1 MIILY
6 CQLVIPFF
14 ETIKNKFYC
23 RGKKLFPTS
32 KAEIKNIDHL
42 GIIAGLIDEIG
53 IVETINSKLGID
65 PREKI
70 SAGVLVKAI
79 LINGLGFVSRPLYL
93 FSQFFDD
100 KGIKILLGE
109 DVESDYI
116 NDDKIGRVMD
126 KLYKNGL
133 NSLFIEIVL
142 SVIKKFK
149 IDIKYSHLDATSFHL
164 HGNYNN
170 EESKDKSSEVIK
182 ERPIIITKGYSR
194 DHRPD
199 LKQVVLD
206 LITSSD
212 GDIPLLM
219 RAGDGNEADK
229 AVFGKILVEFKKQ
242 IFFDSI
248 MVCDSALYSQ
258 ENIQIIQH
266 IKWISRVPMTIKKA
280 KELVQS
286 VEIEEVD
293 TEEIKKRV
301 ALSLDGYKWKEEIVY
316 YGGIKQ
322 VWLIVESEKRK
333 NSDLKKLEKKL
344 KKENEKVNK
353 LLKELKKEDFE
364 TVEQARYKLKGIN
377 KKLKLF
383 EIKEVNLIET
393 KDSSNKTIYKI
404 EGEGYEKTEEIEI
417 QKKQAGRF
425 ILATNLVDDNKLKP
439 EEIITNYKNQQS
451 CERGFRFLKDPLFF
465 ADSLFIENPERIE
478 TMLCLMSLCLLVYNL
493 GQRELRN
500 NLKRAKIGIN
510 NQLGKL
516 TDSPTLRWIFQCFQG
531 IHLLTLNGINQIVNL
546 TDERNFI
553 LNYLPSSCKKYYL
566 LT

>member
-1 MIILY
+1 M
-6 CQLVIPFF
+6 
-14 ETIKNKFYC
+14 
-23 RGKKLFPTS
+23 
-32 KAEIKNIDHL
+32 
-42 GIIAGLIDEIG
+42 
-53 IVETINSKLGID
+53 
-65 PREKI
+65 
-70 SAGVLVKAI
+70 
-79 LINGLGFVSRPLYL
+79 NGLGFVSRPLYL

-100 KGIKILLGE
+100 KGIKVLLGE

-126 KLYKNGL
+126 KLYKYGL
-133 NSLFIEIVL
+133 NNLFIEIIL
-142 SVIKKFK
+142 LVIKKFK
-149 IDIKYSHLDATSFHL
+149 IDTKYSHLDATSFHL
-164 HGNYNN
+164 HGEYKN
-170 EESKDKSSEVIK
+170 EEIHEKEEEISK

-199 LKQVVLD
+199 LKQCVLD

-242 IFFDSI
+242 IIFDSI

-258 ENIQIIQH
+258 ENLQLIQH

-286 VEIEEVD
+286 VEIED
-293 TEEIKKRV
+293 IDSEELKKR
-301 ALSLDGYKWKEEIVY
+301 ADLNLDGYKWKEEIVH

-333 NSDLKKLEKKL
+333 NSDLEKLDKKL
-344 KKENEKVNK
+344 KKERDKVEK
-353 LLKELKKEDFE
+353 LLKELRKEDFE
-364 TVEQARYKLKGIN
+364 TPEQARYKLKGIN

-383 EIKEVNLIET
+383 GIKKVNLFET
-393 KDSSNKTIYKI
+393 KTSCNETVYKI
-404 EGEGYEKTEEIEI
+404 EGESYEKIGEIEM
-417 QKKQAGRF
+417 QRKQAGRF
-425 ILATNLVDDNKLKP
+425 ILATNLVDENKLKP
-439 EEIITNYKNQQS
+439 EGILKNYKNQQS

-465 ADSLFIENPERIE
+465 ADSLFVENPERIE
-478 TMLCLMSLCLLVYNL
+478 TMLFLMSLCLLVYNL
-493 GQRELRN
+493 GQRELRK
-500 NLKRAKIGIN
+500 NLKRAKIGIK

-516 TDSPTLRWIFQCFQG
+516 TNSPTLRWVFQCFQG

-553 LNYLPSSCKKYYL
+553 LNYLPSSCQKYYL
-566 LT
+566 LTCR

>member
-1 MIILY
+1 MS
-6 CQLVIPFF
+6 PAS
-14 ETIKNKFYC
+14 E
-23 RGKKLFPTS
+23 
-32 KAEIKNIDHL
+32 AEIKNIDHP
-42 GIIAGLIDEIG
+42 GIVAGLIDEIG

-79 LINGLGFVSRPLYL
+79 LMNGLGFVSKPLYL
-93 FSQFFDD
+93 FSQYFDD

-126 KLYKNGL
+126 KLYKYGL
-133 NSLFIEIVL
+133 NNLFIEIVL
-142 SVIKKFK
+142 SVIKKFE

-164 HGNYNN
+164 HGKYNS
-170 EESKDKSSEVIK
+170 EENKDKSSEIIR

-199 LKQVVLD
+199 LKQCVLE
-206 LITSSD
+206 LISSSD

-242 IFFDSI
+242 IIFDSI

-258 ENIQIIQH
+258 ENLQLIQH
-266 IKWISRVPMTIKKA
+266 LKWISRVPMTIKKA

-286 VEIEEVD
+286 IEIDEIDSEER
-293 TEEIKKRV
+293 KKRA
-301 ALSLDGYKWKEEIVY
+301 ALNLDGYKWKEEIVI

-333 NSDLKKLEKKL
+333 KSDLEKLDKKL
-344 KKENEKVNK
+344 KKENEKVGK

-364 TVEQARYKLKGIN
+364 TTEQARYKLKVIN

-383 EIKEVNLIET
+383 GIKEINLVET
-393 KDSSNKTIYKI
+393 KTSCNKTIYKI
-404 EGEGYEKTEEIEI
+404 EGEGYEKIEEIEV
-417 QKKQAGRF
+417 QRKQAGRF

-465 ADSLFIENPERIE
+465 ADSIFLKSPERIE
-478 TMLCLMSLCLLVYNL
+478 SMAMIMGLCLLVYTL
-493 GQRELRN
+493 AQRQIRKALSAS
-500 NLKRAKIGIN
+500 KSTIK
-510 NQLGKL
+510 NQLGKAINN
-516 TDSPTLRWIFQCFQG
+516 PTMRLIFQRFQS
-531 IHLLTLNGINQIVNL
+531 IHLVTYN
-546 TDERNFI
+546 DEISISNWTSEREYI
-553 LNYLPSSCKKYYL
+553 LSFLPERCRYYYKC
-566 LT
+566 